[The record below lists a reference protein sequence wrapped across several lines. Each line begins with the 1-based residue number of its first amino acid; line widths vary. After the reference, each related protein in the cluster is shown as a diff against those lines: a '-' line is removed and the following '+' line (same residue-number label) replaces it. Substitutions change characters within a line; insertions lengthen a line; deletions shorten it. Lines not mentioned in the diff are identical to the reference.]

1 MLRENVISNI
11 DKVHTTRLGKERI
24 VNNIKIDENDIVD
37 YLKNKIQDDKCNIFK
52 RGKNYYCDIDDLRI
66 TLNSFNYCIITAHKR
81 SN

>member
-1 MLRENVISNI
+1 MLKECVISNI

-24 VNNIKIDENDIVD
+24 INHIKIDENDIVD
-37 YLKNKIQDDKCNIFK
+37 YLKNKIQDDKCSVFK

-81 SN
+81 SI